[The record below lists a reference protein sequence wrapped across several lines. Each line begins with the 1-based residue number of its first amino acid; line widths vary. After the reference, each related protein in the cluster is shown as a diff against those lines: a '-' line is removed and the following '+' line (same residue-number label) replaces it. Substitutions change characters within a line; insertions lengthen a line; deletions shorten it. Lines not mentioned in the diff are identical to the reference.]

1 MWTQRNVNEHGKGYG
16 VSLIEKERVAGQI
29 EQVYEN
35 LREMIKEKDLWLF
48 QKSLEE
54 RLWDKYD
61 LQVAWLQVLR
71 ELYAYHEYSWYDDD
85 RRSHRH
91 VEYVEENLNG
101 RSLHIW

>member
-1 MWTQRNVNEHGKGYG
+1 MAILNCVVDPENVNEHGKGYG

-54 RLWDKYD
+54 RLSDKYD
-61 LQVAWLQVLR
+61 VQVAWLQVLR
-71 ELYAYHEYSWYDDD
+71 
-85 RRSHRH
+85 
-91 VEYVEENLNG
+91 
-101 RSLHIW
+101 